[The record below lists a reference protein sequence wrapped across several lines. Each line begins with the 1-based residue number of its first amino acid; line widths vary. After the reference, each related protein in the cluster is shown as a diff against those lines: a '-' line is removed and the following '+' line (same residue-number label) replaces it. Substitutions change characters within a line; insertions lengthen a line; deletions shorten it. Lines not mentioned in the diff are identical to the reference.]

1 MSKLILWLSVIWLP
15 FLMVYLLIN
24 ETKFKKNIVLGV
36 TLPQEARKDA
46 DVLKEIASFKKNAW
60 TMIGILTA
68 MAVLM
73 YFFSDNNAFMTMWM
87 TWLVFSIILPY
98 VPYFISNTCLKT
110 LKNEKGWVQE
120 KRTIRVDTSVL
131 KSQKWLSPW
140 LFVPPVILCLV
151 PLIFD
156 RNMAVLYIIFALM
169 CAGFWFGYRWLYR
182 NKAEM
187 VDENAGLTEVLT
199 RIRRYNWG
207 KMWLLISYGMAAYA
221 IAACMSYR
229 SVLVSVL
236 LTVGITAVIC
246 FYAFRLEM
254 KTRRLQEKLTAD
266 SGGDWYVDDDD
277 HWIGGVFYYNPDDSR
292 FIINQRIGLNSSVNL
307 AHPGGKIMTVLLVLM
322 LLGMPLL
329 GGFLDIGMTKEIT
342 LTMDDNKVVCTSGMG
357 NYSVSREDISE
368 VRVLEELPSDLR
380 RRFGTATD
388 TLLEG
393 SYASEEIGTA
403 RLNLDPRQGPFL
415 LIRTADGDVYL
426 FGTRDGSQV
435 KEVASALKNQD

>member
-1 MSKLILWLSVIWLP
+1 
-15 FLMVYLLIN
+15 
-24 ETKFKKNIVLGV
+24 
-36 TLPQEARKDA
+36 
-46 DVLKEIASFKKNAW
+46 
-60 TMIGILTA
+60 
-68 MAVLM
+68 
-73 YFFSDNNAFMTMWM
+73 
-87 TWLVFSIILPY
+87 
-98 VPYFISNTCLKT
+98 
-110 LKNEKGWVQE
+110 
-120 KRTIRVDTSVL
+120 
-131 KSQKWLSPW
+131 
-140 LFVPPVILCLV
+140 
-151 PLIFD
+151 
-156 RNMAVLYIIFALM
+156 
-169 CAGFWFGYRWLYR
+169 
-182 NKAEM
+182 
-187 VDENAGLTEVLT
+187 
-199 RIRRYNWG
+199 
-207 KMWLLISYGMAAYA
+207 
-221 IAACMSYR
+221 
-229 SVLVSVL
+229 
-236 LTVGITAVIC
+236 
-246 FYAFRLEM
+246 M

>member
-1 MSKLILWLSVIWLP
+1 MSSSSLILFGTIVWLP
-15 FLMVYLLIN
+15 FLIYAVNVN
-24 ETKFKKNIVLGV
+24 ETKFKKNIVLGG

-98 VPYFISNTCLKT
+98 VPYFISNTRLKT

-221 IAACMSYR
+221 IAACMS
-229 SVLVSVL
+229 
-236 LTVGITAVIC
+236 
-246 FYAFRLEM
+246 
-254 KTRRLQEKLTAD
+254 
-266 SGGDWYVDDDD
+266 
-277 HWIGGVFYYNPDDSR
+277 
-292 FIINQRIGLNSSVNL
+292 
-307 AHPGGKIMTVLLVLM
+307 
-322 LLGMPLL
+322 
-329 GGFLDIGMTKEIT
+329 
-342 LTMDDNKVVCTSGMG
+342 
-357 NYSVSREDISE
+357 
-368 VRVLEELPSDLR
+368 
-380 RRFGTATD
+380 
-388 TLLEG
+388 
-393 SYASEEIGTA
+393 
-403 RLNLDPRQGPFL
+403 
-415 LIRTADGDVYL
+415 
-426 FGTRDGSQV
+426 
-435 KEVASALKNQD
+435 